1 MPDNTKIQ
9 DHTPIWGASAIAREL
24 GRDRA
29 AAYYLL
35 EADHLPARTVSMAQE
50 ARKDFTDDR
59 ELGQCVRYA
68 MTAA

>member
-35 EADHLPARTVSMAQE
+35 EADHLPARTVSIAQE
-50 ARKDFTDDR
+50 ARKDFTDD
-59 ELGQCVRYA
+59 
-68 MTAA
+68 